1 MLALVKTILLAA
13 AALIA
18 AAALC
23 ALFVLVYPA
32 FGFPL
37 FALAAAELI
46 WLIVAL
52 LAIPMALLDRQRD
65 WRAMAL
71 VPLSLVLMTVFNT
84 LILSLAASRSLD
96 LDPFTAN
103 IIGLTGNAA
112 RSVLPFD
119 PDPISSWEG
128 PIAMAAL
135 GLVSAILT
143 ALLLR
148 ARPAP
153 AGRGGADGGS
163 GE

>member
-1 MLALVKTILLAA
+1 MVALTKTILLAVV
-13 AALIA
+13 ALIA

-65 WRAMAL
+65 WQAMAL
-71 VPLSLVLMTVFNT
+71 VPLSLVLMAVYNAF
-84 LILSLAASRSLD
+84 ILSLAASRSLE
-96 LDPFTAN
+96 LDAFTAN
-103 IIGLTGNAA
+103 VIGVTANAA
-112 RSVLPFD
+112 RSILQFGS
-119 PDPISSWEG
+119 DPISSWAG
-128 PIAMAAL
+128 LIAMAAL
-135 GLVSAILT
+135 GLVSGILT

-148 ARPAP
+148 ARTAP